1 MNRNLLLSC
10 LVLGIL
16 PGLALADSI
25 LTFPGWNGTD
35 TISAFGNPN
44 TSTYGE
50 AITTPAGDG
59 SVSSFSFYLQESA
72 GFQFQ
77 AFISPWDNSGYALTG
92 SLLFLSSV
100 ITATDSNLD
109 LYSIVVP
116 GAAVTPGTIYMFGIT
131 IDNVYA
137 ADTGLTGVMG
147 GDLEADGNSTYYFA
161 WSNDGGDFSLAYSD
175 WNNTGCADNGGA
187 CGQAAFGV
195 TYGAAVPEPGT
206 LLFGATGLIGLGL
219 VRLRKARR

>member
-1 MNRNLLLSC
+1 MYRNLLLSC
-10 LVLGIL
+10 LALGIL
-16 PGLALADSI
+16 PGLALADIIS
-25 LTFPGWNGTD
+25 TFPGWNGTD
-35 TISAFGNPN
+35 TISSFGNPN

-50 AITTPAGDG
+50 AITTPVGDG
-59 SVSSFSFYLQESA
+59 SVNSFAFSLQESA

-100 ITATDSNLD
+100 ITASDSNLD

-116 GAAVTPGTIYMFGIT
+116 GVAVTPGTIYMFGIT

-147 GDLEADGNSTYYFA
+147 GDLFADGNSTYYFA
-161 WSNDGGDFSLAYSD
+161 WNNDSGDFSQTYSN
-175 WNNTGCADNGGA
+175 WNNEGCADNGGA
-187 CGQAAFGV
+187 CGQAAFSV
-195 TYGAAVPEPGT
+195 IYGPAVPEPGT